1 MVKTVKKEKTE
12 TVDVS
17 SMIDELATKICMHL
31 NTFGIILNMIKQWV

>member
-17 SMIDELATKICMHL
+17 SMIDELATKANVAL
-31 NTFGIILNMIKQWV
+31 KQWKILHKNK